1 MRLSKEEEDRIKIAN
16 LVVWL
21 QMAVFAADETM
32 SITWFNRHKTKYALN
47 NFSDTVVKEHGK
59 LLKAFWDM
67 PEQIDMADVSNRLTK
82 FAELLT
88 DMDYEEMQDCIE
100 LIKNYLKEKRN
111 GNIN

>member
-1 MRLSKEEEDRIKIAN
+1 MQLTQEEEDRVKVAN

-32 SITWFNRHKTKYALN
+32 HITWFNRHKTKNVLN
-47 NFSDTVVKEHGK
+47 NFNDIVVKEHGK

-67 PEQIDMADVSNRLTK
+67 PEEIDMSEMSKRLSD
-82 FAELLT
+82 FAELIT
-88 DMDYEEMQDCIE
+88 GMDYLEMQESIE

-111 GNIN
+111 GNTN

>member
-1 MRLSKEEEDRIKIAN
+1 MQLTQEEEDRVKVAN

-32 SITWFNRHKTKYALN
+32 HITWFNRHKTKNVLN

-67 PEQIDMADVSNRLTK
+67 PEQIDMTEMSSRLSS
-82 FAELLT
+82 FAELIT
-88 DMDYEEMQDCIE
+88 DMDYLEMQESIE

-111 GNIN
+111 GNTN

>member
-1 MRLSKEEEDRIKIAN
+1 MQLTQESLDRIKVAN

-32 SITWFNRHKTKYALN
+32 HITWFNRHKTKNVLN
-47 NFSDTVVKEHGK
+47 NFSNIVIKEHGA

-67 PEQIDMADVSNRLTK
+67 PDQIDMAEMSSRLSK
-82 FAELLT
+82 FAELIT
-88 DMDYEEMQDCIE
+88 DMDYEEMQESIE

-111 GNIN
+111 GSV

>member
-1 MRLSKEEEDRIKIAN
+1 MQLSKEEEERIKIAN

-21 QMAVFAADETM
+21 QMCVFAADETM
-32 SITWFNRHKTKYALN
+32 NITWFNRHKTKYALN

-59 LLKAFWDM
+59 LLKAFWDI
-67 PEQIDMADVSNRLTK
+67 PDQIDMPDVCNRLTE

-88 DMDYEEMQDCIE
+88 HMDYAEMQEAVE

-111 GNIN
+111 GNTN

>member
-1 MRLSKEEEDRIKIAN
+1 MQLTQEEEDRVKVAN

-32 SITWFNRHKTKYALN
+32 HITWFNRHKTKNVLN
-47 NFSDTVVKEHGK
+47 NFSDLVVKEHGK

-67 PEQIDMADVSNRLTK
+67 PEQIDMSEMSNRLSQ
-82 FAELLT
+82 FAELIT
-88 DMDYEEMQDCIE
+88 NMDYLEMEESIE

-111 GNIN
+111 GNI